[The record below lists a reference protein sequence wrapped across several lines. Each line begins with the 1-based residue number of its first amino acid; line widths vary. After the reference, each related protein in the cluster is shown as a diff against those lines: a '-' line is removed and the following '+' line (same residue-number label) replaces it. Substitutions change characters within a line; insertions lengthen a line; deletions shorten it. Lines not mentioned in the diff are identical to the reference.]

1 MRIEYAT
8 MTIHDEIESSLKQH
22 LECLNSGASLDQ
34 FDSKSLLLIVQVT
47 MQTVLSE
54 QQSELANQDE
64 FELRYDNRWVK
75 CYLSLWPM
83 VSSKQ
88 PVSKEKAKFE
98 WTKEEHPY
106 NQEISVCF
114 AISIF

>member
-22 LECLNSGASLDQ
+22 LECLNSGAPLDQ
-34 FDSKSLLLIVQVT
+34 FDFKSLLLIVQVT
-47 MQTVLSE
+47 NSAE
-54 QQSELANQDE
+54 ECKDE

>member
-1 MRIEYAT
+1 

-47 MQTVLSE
+47 MNCSADSAE
-54 QQSELANQDE
+54 ECKDE